1 MTALLVR
8 GEDAG
13 KVLTEGHLIV
23 LSLGNEVGAG
33 HAEGMKQGCISID
46 TPVEVRAET
55 EDGLAVGDGLD
66 AEAEAA
72 GGAGDGELL
81 GVG

>member
-46 TPVEVRAET
+46 TPVEVSYY
-55 EDGLAVGDGLD
+55 L
-66 AEAEAA
+66 A
-72 GGAGDGELL
+72 GGILPYVLRQLL
-81 GVG
+81 SA